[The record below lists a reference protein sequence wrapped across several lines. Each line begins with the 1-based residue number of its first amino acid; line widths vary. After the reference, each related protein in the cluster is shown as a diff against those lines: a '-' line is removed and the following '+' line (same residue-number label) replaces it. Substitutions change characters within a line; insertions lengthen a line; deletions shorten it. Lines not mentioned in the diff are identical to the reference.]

1 MFREQADTIEV
12 RYQSKSYHFPV
23 VEGTEGE
30 RAVNISRLRA
40 ETGLITLDSGYVNSW
55 EFCQLTALARR

>member
-1 MFREQADTIEV
+1 MFEEQADTIEV
-12 RYQSKSYHFPV
+12 RYQGKSYHFPV

-40 ETGLITLDSGYVNSW
+40 ETGLITLDPGYVNTGSCTML
-55 EFCQLTALARR
+55 F